1 MLEQGLNPDDTVD
14 SVVPSVPGVCYVRLL
29 QDLNMDN
36 TAGRV
41 QCFIDNTA
49 SRVQCFIGN
58 TAGRVQCS
66 IDNTAGRVQYSSQ
79 QKYLHNK
86 Q

>member
-41 QCFIDNTA
+41 QCFIDT
-49 SRVQCFIGN
+49 C
-58 TAGRVQCS
+58 
-66 IDNTAGRVQYSSQ
+66 
-79 QKYLHNK
+79 L
-86 Q
+86 